1 MNPNLPFNMINPRDG
16 FFLKTVNFE
25 ATFRSTEN
33 VRCVMTALR
42 MARLLRG
49 RGLVKVAHI
58 AHVAPITLS
67 KWELGEG
74 VPSALAVMR
83 ISISLGLDGLG
94 FINEHDVMEKARSS
108 QDQATYGID
117 AIKRALVEQQK
128 THSISQRDVQALS
141 ESVFRKLGSSRGGL
155 NAVQT
160 ADLVRGFDMPLSH
173 LDMKA
178 RMLGLGGITLTKHK
192 FQDIEYP
199 TPLWCD
205 LSQWIDPTGLRARS
219 AHLGAQTPPHLTAGR
234 DETETAPPTAET
246 AQPDSDDDLEA
257 ILGGLDD

>member
-1 MNPNLPFNMINPRDG
+1 MINPRDG
-16 FFLKTVNFE
+16 FFLKTVTFE

-33 VRCVMTALR
+33 VRCIMTALR

-58 AHVAPITLS
+58 AHIAPITLS

-74 VPSALAVMR
+74 APSALAVMR
-83 ISISLGLDGLG
+83 ISIALGLDGLG
-94 FINEHDVMEKARSS
+94 FINEHDVMEKARAS

-117 AIKRALVEQQK
+117 AIK
-128 THSISQRDVQALS
+128 
-141 ESVFRKLGSSRGGL
+141 
-155 NAVQT
+155 
-160 ADLVRGFDMPLSH
+160 RGFDMPLSH

-205 LSQWIDPTGLRARS
+205 LSQWVDPTGIRARS
-219 AHLGAQTPPHLTAGR
+219 ANLGAQTPPHLTAGA
-234 DETETAPPTAET
+234 DETETEPSTTAPT
-246 AQPDSDDDLEA
+246 QPDSDDDGIDAL
-257 ILGGLDD
+257 LGDLDD